1 MSSKFKILNEIFI
14 DTNICTLYAYIFYYL
29 IVQLF
34 IKSIPCK
41 WERLSSNM
49 YCPGIFQTQILTN
62 ANGKMLFPRISRSAA
77 SFQHCFFL
85 VGWVEWIVCVIWTAC
100 KMCGKAN
107 ETRSYWWEISTC
119 NCRGVGQRDMR
130 TPNWSTNFLTWN
142 ANKVEQYSRWH
153 THISS
158 QVWSVYDNNSLAKTH
173 RNQTEKE
180 HTTETAAKSTQN
192 KNKITVRQQK
202 KTSFLAIAHWIAIVS
217 DWRIIRF
224 AKRVCARLSFKGA
237 EIGPRPNRWA
247 WQWPAL
253 SRSAGNPV

>member
-107 ETRSYWWEISTC
+107 ETRSTDGKFLRAI
-119 NCRGVGQRDMR
+119 VGALVSGICELPTDLQTFSHEMQ
-130 TPNWSTNFLTWN
+130 TKWSSIRVGT
-142 ANKVEQYSRWH
+142 H
-153 THISS
+153 TLAVKFDRFTTITHS
-158 QVWSVYDNNSLAKTH
+158 QKH
-173 RNQTEKE
+173 
-180 HTTETAAKSTQN
+180 TETKQKKSILQ
-192 KNKITVRQQK
+192 KRQQK
-202 KTSFLAIAHWIAIVS
+202 AHKTKIKSRS
-217 DWRIIRF
+217 GSRR
-224 AKRVCARLSFKGA
+224 KRVSWL
-237 EIGPRPNRWA
+237 
-247 WQWPAL
+247 
-253 SRSAGNPV
+253 